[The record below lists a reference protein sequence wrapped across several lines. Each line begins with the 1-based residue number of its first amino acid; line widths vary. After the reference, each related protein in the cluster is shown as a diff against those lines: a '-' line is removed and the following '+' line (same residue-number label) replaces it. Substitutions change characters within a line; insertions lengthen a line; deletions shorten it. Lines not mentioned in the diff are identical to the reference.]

1 MSFDLK
7 LIRAATALAVLLL
20 SSFAADAQNCIS
32 LGGVNP
38 TSHVQDFDALGPS
51 PAPQFTDAANV
62 QVLQATGPRIYLGK
76 FDNAVSDAG
85 GFVNIPGWALVE
97 EGTNSSS
104 VTGRYGADSG
114 STAGGNTYSYGT
126 TTDRALGSLN
136 NGTGVAVNY
145 LGGCFTNTSAGT
157 LTEVRV
163 GFTGEQWRRGASGSH
178 TDQLTFQYAVGAQ
191 NVYSDAGAST
201 PYTNFSALNFVTP
214 NTVGGGGSRNGNAPE
229 NRTVVG
235 LQTLPVSLASG
246 ESLYIRW
253 VDTDLPG
260 LADDGLAIDD
270 VIVHFFIPSAAP
282 VQITGTVLDAYGR
295 GINRATVVLTSPL
308 GITRTATTNGFGYYQ
323 FADVPAGQ
331 TFVMEVS
338 SKGHRFDNPTRVID
352 TSDDLTSIDF
362 RASQGLPGTVRD
374 R

>member
-1 MSFDLK
+1 MPFNLK

-38 TSHVQDFDALGPS
+38 TSHVQDFDGLGPS
-51 PAPQFTDAANV
+51 PAPQNNSPNIEI
-62 QVLQATGPRIYLGK
+62 LQASGPRIYLGK

-85 GFVNIPGWALVE
+85 GQVNVPGWALVE
-97 EGTNSSS
+97 EGTNNNS
-104 VTGRYGADSG
+104 VTGRYGADPG
-114 STAGGNTYSYGT
+114 SNTGGNTYSYGT
-126 TTDRALGSLN
+126 NTDRALGSLN
-136 NGTGVAVNY
+136 DSSVAVNY

-201 PYTNFSALNFVTP
+201 PYTNFSTLNFVTP
-214 NTVGGGGSRNGNAPE
+214 NVTGSAGSRNGNSAE

-235 LQTLPVSLASG
+235 LQILPVSLG
-246 ESLYIRW
+246 PNETLYIRW
-253 VDTDLPG
+253 VDNDIAQ
-260 LADDGLAIDD
+260 ADDGLAIDD

-282 VQITGTVLDAYGR
+282 MQITGMVKDAYGR
-295 GINRATVVLTSPL
+295 GLNRATVVLTSPL
-308 GITRTATTNGFGYYQ
+308 GISRTTTTNGFGYYR
-323 FADVPAGQ
+323 FEDVPAGQ

-338 SKGHRFDNPTRVID
+338 GKGHRFDNPTRVIETND
-352 TSDDLTSIDF
+352 ELGSVDF
-362 RASQGLPGTVRD
+362 QASQGLPGTVRD